1 MATSSDAIQGLPCF
15 CRFSTLIILFS
26 SRLLSRVA
34 SHPLSLLRNHHS
46 HSAFDAACAT
56 LSQGSSQS
64 SKAAP
69 ALTLLLHALFSSQA
83 FRPQLTTESFSNIFE
98 HVVEETKDDG
108 LVDAVLDVIWSVDA
122 EIDARKEL
130 VLAQDEAADQVITLT
145 PDLLDQANGTNLDG
159 QVDAAKQRLADVVRE
174 LLVSMFS
181 RTMISLTQSM
191 SLTRT
196 PLSTTEE

>member
-1 MATSSDAIQGLPCF
+1 M
-15 CRFSTLIILFS
+15 
-26 SRLLSRVA
+26 A
-34 SHPLSLLRNHHS
+34 SHLLSLLRNYHS

-83 FRPQLTTESFSNIFE
+83 FRPQLTTENFSGIFE
-98 HVVEETKDDG
+98 QVVEETKDHG

-130 VLAQDEAADQVITLT
+130 VLAEDEATDHVKTLT
-145 PDLLDQANGTNLDG
+145 PDLVDQVNGANLDG

-181 RTMISLTQSM
+181 RTTISLTQSM
-191 SLTRT
+191 SLTQT
-196 PLSTTEE
+196 PPSTTEK